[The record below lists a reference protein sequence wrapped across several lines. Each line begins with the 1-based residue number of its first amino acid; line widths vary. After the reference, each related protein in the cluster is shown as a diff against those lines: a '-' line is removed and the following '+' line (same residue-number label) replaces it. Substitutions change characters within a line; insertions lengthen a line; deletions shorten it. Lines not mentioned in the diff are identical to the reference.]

1 VLDNERAPLVRQMFE
16 HYATGNY
23 SLQEMVE
30 YTKSIGLKNS
40 TGKQKD
46 LIKSHMHKILQN
58 PFYYGIMRVESI
70 KQELPHRYEPIID
83 KRLFDHCQD
92 VMHGRTRSR
101 SCYRGK
107 DFVFRGLLRCAVT
120 GRIVTAETHTKKYS
134 NGGTGQWTYLA
145 TFNPENIQKK
155 MWVRE
160 DQILEEVEMI
170 LDGMS
175 IKNDKFLQEVMHYIR
190 KSHQEKKLYH
200 RNQTTN
206 LKKEHTEIE
215 DKIDTLMDLLME
227 KVIEKQEFEVKKKRL
242 KDRQYQID
250 ELIRSFDEADDSFND
265 RLMNLVELASSA
277 VNHFRTSDIFGKR
290 ELLNFIF
297 QNLSLRGKKL
307 EYTMRSPF
315 KEFAE
320 VSKIEEWS
328 E

>member
-1 VLDNERAPLVRQMFE
+1 
-16 HYATGNY
+16 
-23 SLQEMVE
+23 
-30 YTKSIGLKNS
+30 
-40 TGKQKD
+40 
-46 LIKSHMHKILQN
+46 
-58 PFYYGIMRVESI
+58 
-70 KQELPHRYEPIID
+70 
-83 KRLFDHCQD
+83 
-92 VMHGRTRSR
+92 
-101 SCYRGK
+101 
-107 DFVFRGLLRCAVT
+107 
-120 GRIVTAETHTKKYS
+120 
-134 NGGTGQWTYLA
+134 
-145 TFNPENIQKK
+145 
-155 MWVRE
+155 
-160 DQILEEVEMI
+160 
-170 LDGMS
+170 
-175 IKNDKFLQEVMHYIR
+175 
-190 KSHQEKKLYH
+190 
-200 RNQTTN
+200 
-206 LKKEHTEIE
+206 
-215 DKIDTLMDLLME
+215 ME